1 MEIARGVDL
10 AIMIASFVFSFV
22 FGWMYFREHQ
32 RYYLFWALGCIL
44 FGARYPFFWQM
55 VGQDA
60 VSPFILS
67 LSFSMIFVGFFLLNN
82 GLWKYIG
89 FKYIP
94 WANILAAVVY
104 MALLSMLFFED
115 AFSPRIYI
123 GFAYLCGGCISA
135 FTGIQFFL
143 LPRSHGALYWRILGV
158 FLICWFVQGIWVMV
172 SFSRASAGPWF
183 LVSTGFLFLVTM
195 LHLMISRIEGIS
207 LDADRRRISLTS
219 SGMRLGWFEIVPDE
233 GRLAIASQTYRIL
246 GYDPYAFPETIEAWL
261 AHMDEKGRERAKAV
275 LRKIQGRRRPSSFTC
290 EHKIRTR
297 DGHYLWIVTKG
308 YSIQTSALGKPIRY
322 IGISF
327 DLTEEK
333 RMMEALEEKNRRI
346 SCEEEQKKAI
356 LDSIPD
362 TMLYLD
368 LGWRVLMANAAA
380 CRLFGCNLGDIREK
394 SFQELMGPEQNI
406 SGLCAALVDEA
417 GSDVMTE
424 EIETLSGRFWRL
436 RIRPVVGAAGER
448 EGYVLVIEDRT
459 EYRAQEEQRAQME
472 KMMAIGQIAGGLAH
486 DLKNQMMVTLGNL
499 ALIEESMSSDSKAY
513 EYIKR
518 VENATKG
525 TKELIDN
532 LLAFARKRPIEY
544 TRMDTHE
551 VIESSVQL
559 LQHSLSPN
567 MSIQTFL
574 HARRSQI
581 RGDIYQMQNALF
593 NLAINARDAMPDGGY
608 LSIETQCA
616 YVEETQVFQ
625 YSQRLEPGEY
635 IRISISDTGS
645 GMSEGTLKRIFEPF
659 FTTKPSGKG
668 TGLGLSMVFGTVQA
682 HHGAINVFSQ
692 PGEGTIFDIY
702 LPLIEAYEE
711 EQYAEDSL
719 AQYRLM

>member
-1 MEIARGVDL
+1 MARGVDL
-10 AIMIASFVFSFV
+10 AVMVICLIYGIV
-22 FGWMYFREHQ
+22 FGWMYLKEQH
-32 RYYLFWALGCIL
+32 RYYLFWAVGCIL
-44 FGARYPFFWQM
+44 FGARYPFFWRM
-55 VGQDA
+55 FGQDT
-60 VSPFILS
+60 VSPFLLV
-67 LSFSMIFVGFFLLNN
+67 LSFTMIFSGFFLLNN
-82 GLWKYIG
+82 GLWKCIG

-94 WANILAAVVY
+94 WANILAVVVY
-104 MALLSMLFFED
+104 LAFLTLPFFENTLIPH
-115 AFSPRIYI
+115 FYI
-123 GFAYLCGGCISA
+123 GFAYLCGGCICA

-143 LPRSHGALYWRILGV
+143 LPRSHGALYWRILG
-158 FLICWFVQGIWVMV
+158 FLLLCWFVQGIWIMV
-172 SFSRASAGPWF
+172 SFIRGIGSLLF
-183 LVSTGFLFLVTM
+183 LLSTGFLFLITM
-195 LHLMISRIEGIS
+195 LVVMVSRIEELS
-207 LDADRRRISLTS
+207 LSADRRRIGFASK
-219 SGMRLGWFEIVPDE
+219 GMRMGWFEIVPDE
-233 GRLAIASQTYRIL
+233 DRIAMSAQTYRVL
-246 GYDPYAFPETIEAWL
+246 GYDPYEFPETIEAWL
-261 AHMDEKGRERAKAV
+261 DHMDAEGRERARSIV
-275 LRKIQGRRRPSSFTC
+275 RKIQGRKRPNSFTC

-297 DGHYLWIVTKG
+297 DDGYRWVITKG
-308 YSIQTSALGKPIRY
+308 YSIQTNALGKPMRY

-333 RMMEALEEKNRRI
+333 RMVEVLAEKNRRI
-346 SCEEEQKKAI
+346 TSEEEQKEAI

-362 TMLYLD
+362 AMLYLALD
-368 LGWRVLMANAAA
+368 WRVLMANTTA
-380 CRLFGCNLGDIREK
+380 CRLFNCSLRDIRDK
-394 SFQELMGPEQNI
+394 SFQEIMGPEQDI
-406 SGLCAALVDEA
+406 YGLIAAVDDASGSNVT
-417 GSDVMTE
+417 TE

-459 EYRAQEEQRAQME
+459 EYRNQEEQRTQME

-499 ALIEESMSSDSKAY
+499 ALIEESVSRDSKAY

-567 MSIQTFL
+567 VSIQTFL
-574 HARRSQI
+574 HARHSEI
-581 RGDIYQMQNALF
+581 RGDIYQMQNAIF
-593 NLAINARDAMPDGGY
+593 NLAINARDAMPEGGF

-645 GMSEGTLKRIFEPF
+645 GMSEGTIRRIFEPF
-659 FTTKPSGKG
+659 FTTKPAGKG

-711 EQYAEDSL
+711 EQYGEDSL

>member
-1 MEIARGVDL
+1 MEMARGVDL
-10 AIMIASFVFSFV
+10 AVMIISLIIGIV

-32 RYYLFWALGCIL
+32 KYYLFWALGCVL

-55 VGQDA
+55 VGQDMI
-60 VSPFILS
+60 SPFLLA
-67 LSFSMIFVGFFLLNN
+67 LSFSMIFSGFFLLNN
-82 GLWKYIG
+82 GLWKSIG

-94 WANILAAVVY
+94 WANILVAVVY
-104 MALLSMLFFED
+104 MALLSLIFFEEV
-115 AFSPRIYI
+115 FPPSVYI
-123 GFAYLCGGCISA
+123 GVAYLCGGCISA
-135 FTGIQFFL
+135 FTGIQLFL
-143 LPRSHGALYWRILGV
+143 LPGGHGVLRWRIIGV
-158 FLICWFVQGIWVMV
+158 LLLCWFVQGIWIMI
-172 SFSRASAGPWF
+172 SFLREVAGPWF
-183 LVSTGFLFLVTM
+183 SMSTGLLFIITM
-195 LHLMISRIEGIS
+195 LIIMLSRIETS
-207 LDADRRRISLTS
+207 NVNADSRRIGLASG
-219 SGMRLGWFEIVPDE
+219 GMRLGWFEIVPDE
-233 GRLAIASQTYRIL
+233 DKIVMSTQTYRVL
-246 GYDPYAFPETIEAWL
+246 GYDPFEFPETIEAWL
-261 AHMDEKGRERAKAV
+261 SHMDEEGREKARGV
-275 LRKIQGRRRPSSFTC
+275 LRKIQGRKRPNSFSC
-290 EHKIRTR
+290 EHKIRSR
-297 DGHYLWIVTKG
+297 DGRYRWIITKG
-308 YSIQTSALGKPIRY
+308 YSIQTSAMGKPLRY

-333 RMMEALEEKNRRI
+333 RMVEVLAEKNRRI
-346 SCEEEQKKAI
+346 SCEEDQKEAI
-356 LDSIPD
+356 FDSIPD
-362 TMLYLD
+362 AMLYLD
-368 LGWRVLMANAAA
+368 LNWRVLMANVAA
-380 CRLFGCNLGDIREK
+380 CRLFDCSLTGIREK
-394 SFQELMGPEQNI
+394 SLKELMGPEQNI
-406 SGLCAALVDEA
+406 SDLTAAVGDES
-417 GSDVMTE
+417 GGDVITE

-436 RIRPVVGAAGER
+436 RVRLVVGAAGKR
-448 EGYVLVIEDRT
+448 DGYVVVIEDRT
-459 EYRAQEEQRAQME
+459 EHRSQEEQRAQME

-499 ALIEESMSSDSKAY
+499 ALIEESVSRDSKAY

-567 MSIQTFL
+567 VSIQTFL
-574 HARRSQI
+574 HASHSEI

-593 NLAINARDAMPDGGY
+593 NLAINARDAMPDGGF

-645 GMSEGTLKRIFEPF
+645 GMSESTLKRIFEPF
-659 FTTKPSGKG
+659 YTTKPSGKG

-702 LPLIEAYEE
+702 LPLIEVYEE
-711 EQYAEDSL
+711 EQYAEDNL

>member
-1 MEIARGVDL
+1 MEMARGVDL
-10 AIMIASFVFSFV
+10 AVMIASLIFGAV
-22 FGWMYFREHQ
+22 FGWIYLKEHQ
-32 RYYLFWALGCIL
+32 RYYLFWALGCVL
-44 FGARYPFFWQM
+44 FGARYPFFWRM
-55 VGQDA
+55 AGQET
-60 VSPFILS
+60 VSPFLLG
-67 LSFSMIFVGFFLLNN
+67 LSFTMVFTGFFLLNN
-82 GLWKYIG
+82 GLWKCMG
-89 FKYIP
+89 FKFIP
-94 WANILAAVVY
+94 WANILVAVVY
-104 MALLSMLFFED
+104 MAVVSLMFFED
-115 AFSPRIYI
+115 GFPPSVYI
-123 GFAYLCGGCISA
+123 GTAYFCGGCISA
-135 FTGIQFFL
+135 FTGIQLLL
-143 LPRSHGALYWRILGV
+143 LPGSHGVLYWRIIGL
-158 FLICWFVQGIWVMV
+158 FLLCWFIQGIWVMV
-172 SFSRASAGPWF
+172 SFIRAVASPWF
-183 LVSTGFLFLVTM
+183 LVSTGILFLVTM
-195 LHLMISRIEGIS
+195 LILII
-207 LDADRRRISLTS
+207 
-219 SGMRLGWFEIVPDE
+219 SGMEIAGLAADQRRAGLVSNTMRMGWFEIAPDE
-233 GRLAIASQTYRIL
+233 GRLSVSPQTYRVL
-246 GYDPYAFPETIEAWL
+246 GYSSHEFPETIEAWL
-261 AHMDEKGRERAKAV
+261 MHMDEEGRERARAV
-275 LRKIQGRRRPSSFTC
+275 LRKIQSRKRPNSFTC

-297 DGHYLWIVTKG
+297 DGRYLWIVTKG
-308 YSIQTSALGKPIRY
+308 YSIQDSAMGKPLRY

-327 DLTEEK
+327 DMTAEK
-333 RMMEALEEKNRRI
+333 RMVEVLAEKNRRI
-346 SCEEEQKKAI
+346 SLEEEQKEAI

-362 TMLYLD
+362 AMLYLD
-368 LGWRVLMANAAA
+368 LSWRVLMANAAA
-380 CRLFGCNLGDIREK
+380 CCLFDRPLHDMREK
-394 SFQELMGPEQNI
+394 SLQELMGPEQDV
-406 SGLCAALVDEA
+406 SGFTAAFGDDS
-417 GSDVMTE
+417 GSGVMTE
-424 EIETLSGRFWRL
+424 EIETLSGRAWRL
-436 RIRPVVGAAGER
+436 RLRPVVGAAGER

-459 EYRAQEEQRAQME
+459 EYKNQEEQRAQME

-499 ALIEESMSSDSKAY
+499 ALIEEAVSRDSRAY

-544 TRMDTHE
+544 TRMDTHD

-567 MSIQTFL
+567 VSIQTFL
-574 HARRSQI
+574 HAHHSQI

-593 NLAINARDAMPDGGY
+593 NLAINARDAMPDGGF

-616 YVEETQVFQ
+616 SVEETQVFQ

-645 GMSEGTLKRIFEPF
+645 GMSESTIKRIFEPF

-711 EQYAEDSL
+711 EQYDEDSL